1 MVTALLLL
9 FSFTLGLTVGLQIN
23 AIQKRISLTV
33 DRLNNRLDSIERT
46 KKSGVVR
53 PGLSTS
59 MPVAEPSDDS
69 RKSAVVRPRP
79 QPTDQDDKNLA
90 LSSVRNRVNNG

>member
-9 FSFTLGLTVGLQIN
+9 FSFALGITIGLQLAFKFK
-23 AIQKRISLTV
+23 AIAEDIKALAKQQ
-33 DRLNNRLDSIERT
+33 T
-46 KKSGVVR
+46 KKNSGVVR

-59 MPVAEPSDDS
+59 MPVADPSDDS

-79 QPTDQDDKNLA
+79 QPTDQDEKNLA
-90 LSSVRNRVNNG
+90 LSSVRNRVNRG